1 MSNSKRKEFEIVPH
15 MSKRQVLGSCG
26 SKPDGGEEET
36 KEEKPTDEESQI
48 SKETETKEE
57 GAEEEGRENSYGY
70 PPEELQELTKQLGA
84 AKSHPLFPEYLEN
97 MKKNDECLK
106 ELLETGEYVWGDLAG
121 DAGEDLNGWLE
132 FLGET
137 KEEKEEEAV
146 AEAGTSA
153 EEAEPGTSAE
163 ASLAVAE
170 EEKNEIVAEEKNVQ
184 EPE

>member
-36 KEEKPTDEESQI
+36 KPTDEESQI

-153 EEAEPGTSAE
+153 EE
-163 ASLAVAE
+163 
-170 EEKNEIVAEEKNVQ
+170 EKNEIVAEEKNVQ